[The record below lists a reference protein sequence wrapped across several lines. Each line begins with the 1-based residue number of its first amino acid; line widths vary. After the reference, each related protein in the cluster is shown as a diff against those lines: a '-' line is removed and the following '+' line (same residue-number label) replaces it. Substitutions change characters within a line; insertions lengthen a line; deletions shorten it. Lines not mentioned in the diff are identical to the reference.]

1 MARPLTSLTRCKSP
15 GPRATTLTPVTH
27 AFITGADGFVGPYLQ
42 RHLVSC
48 GDTVSGSGQT
58 TGPDL
63 LDGDGWI
70 ELFTKEKPDVVYH
83 LAGWSDVGGSWDNPH
98 TTLRVN
104 AEGTMSVLE
113 AARRSDVQ
121 RVIVVSSSDVYG
133 IVEEN
138 ELPLTEASPSR
149 PTTPYAASK
158 LAAEAVAA
166 QYQRGWGLDVVVARP
181 FNHIGPGQS
190 PRFVTAAFAER
201 IARCELE
208 GGGVVS
214 HGDLSPRRDLNDVR
228 DVVAAYR
235 LLATNG
241 EAGHTY
247 NICSGNAVAMAD
259 VLTTLIDQATVEIST
274 EINPD
279 FLRPIDLPVL
289 QGSHQKLT
297 SHTGWEPA
305 ISLSESLGDV
315 LEAARQALSTNG
327 RTSKESRTS

>member
-1 MARPLTSLTRCKSP
+1 M
-15 GPRATTLTPVTH
+15 TH
-27 AFITGADGFVGPYLQ
+27 AFITGADGFVGPYLR
-42 RHLVSC
+42 RHLVEC
-48 GDTVSGSGQT
+48 GDSVSGSGQEN
-58 TGPDL
+58 GPDL
-63 LDGDGWI
+63 LDLDGWV
-70 ELFTKEKPDVVYH
+70 ELFASEKPDVVYH
-83 LAGWSDVGGSWDNPH
+83 LAGWSDVGGSWDDPR

-113 AARRSDVQ
+113 AARRSGAS

-133 IVEEN
+133 IVEEA
-138 ELPLTEASPSR
+138 ELPLTEDSHNR

-166 QYQRGWGLDVVVARP
+166 QYQRGWGLDVIIARP

-201 IARCELE
+201 IAGCEID

-228 DVVAAYR
+228 DVVRAYR
-235 LLATNG
+235 LLATQG
-241 EAGHTY
+241 QAGHTY

-259 VLTTLIDQATVEIST
+259 VLSTLIDQATVEIST
-274 EINPD
+274 EVNPE

-289 QGSHQKLT
+289 QGSHHKITQ
-297 SHTGWEPA
+297 HTGWEPA
-305 ISLSESLGDV
+305 ITLSESLGDV
-315 LEAARQALSTNG
+315 LQAARQRLDTDLASGGNSNESG
-327 RTSKESRTS
+327 TS